1 MIVLVVQFTLITA
14 KVILCVICAVV
25 GMVDKIMNN
34 CSLNLDWKKI
44 IDKDSN
50 KNKPDKMEKEP
61 NFLKENNSSHSPPVL
76 SPSTSLNDLIR
87 HFLETDILTRE
98 NDLYLIFKVCERIGY
113 CKHLRGFNGHYS
125 FTFSEQDI
133 VGGRIPRSFMD
144 TVRRTRQ
151 KLQQNN
157 PGLRPSVDIQMGR
170 KARETIFRGLMK
182 YGDAL

>member
-1 MIVLVVQFTLITA
+1 
-14 KVILCVICAVV
+14 
-25 GMVDKIMNN
+25 MNN
-34 CSLNLDWKKI
+34 CSLNLEWNKI
-44 IDKDSN
+44 LSVSN
-50 KNKPDKMEKEP
+50 KKLKSDSSPKEENSLMEKEP
-61 NFLKENNSSHSPPVL
+61 IFLKENNSSHSPPVL
-76 SPSTSLNDLIR
+76 SSSNSLNGLIR
-87 HFLETDILTRE
+87 HFLETDNLTRE